1 MMTHK
6 FDDEPTPSKEHQSRE
21 ERRIE
26 TLAKT
31 VSPLG
36 RLIQDA
42 MQLLGLSYHQIVAE
56 SNRLARRNDNPD
68 MRIGK
73 STLGNMIS
81 GGIRQPGTAK
91 LDSLGIILHLSRDEI
106 DLAIGLAPERR
117 LSDQLRMT
125 SGRTHE
131 LSLDAITRH
140 QLVSL
145 PILRDEAD
153 LKETQFLGG
162 IVERWLD
169 VEVEYL
175 ASFYPPYLKYVVV
188 GDDDFHAVPVA
199 PPGTRLLV
207 NTFVTQVRPADHTS
221 FHERELYVVRTPNG
235 LTCSY
240 LELTGDQKII
250 LVPHPLSGHI
260 REEFSAIEIT
270 VLGQVVGLLF
280 PASTHASVD
289 QIV

>member
-1 MMTHK
+1 MTHK
-6 FDDEPTPSKEHQSRE
+6 FDNEPGLSEEHQFRKQT
-21 ERRIE
+21 RIE

-36 RLIQDA
+36 RLIQNA
-42 MQLLGLSYHQIVAE
+42 MQLLGLSYHQLVSE
-56 SNRLARRNDNPD
+56 SNRLAKRNENPD

-73 STLGNMIS
+73 STLGNIIS
-81 GGIRQPGTAK
+81 GGIRQPATAK

-117 LSDQLRMT
+117 LFDQLRMR
-125 SGRTHE
+125 SPRTYE

-140 QLVSL
+140 QLVNL
-145 PILRDEAD
+145 PILREDVG

-162 IVERWLD
+162 IVERSLD

-175 ASFYPPYLKYVVV
+175 ACFYPPYLKYAVV

-199 PPGTRLLV
+199 PPRTRLLV
-207 NTFVTQVRPADHTS
+207 NTLVTQVRPTDHAS
-221 FHERELYVVRTPNG
+221 FHERELYFVRTPNG

-240 LELTGDQKII
+240 LMLTGQKKII

-260 REEFSAIEIT
+260 REEFSETEVT

-280 PASTHASVD
+280 PAANRAR
-289 QIV
+289 Q

>member
-1 MMTHK
+1 MTHK
-6 FDDEPTPSKEHQSRE
+6 FDIEPTLSE
-21 ERRIE
+21 ERPSQKQKRVE

-36 RLIQDA
+36 RLIQNA
-42 MQLLGLSYHQIVAE
+42 MQLLELSYQQIVSE
-56 SNRLARRNDNPD
+56 SNRLAKRNDNPD

-73 STLGNMIS
+73 STLGNIIS

-91 LDSLGIILHLSRDEI
+91 LDSLSMILHLSRDEI

-117 LSDQLRMT
+117 LADQLWMR
-125 SGRTHE
+125 SGRTYE

-140 QLVSL
+140 QLVNL
-145 PILRDEAD
+145 PILREDVG

-162 IVERWLD
+162 IIERWLD
-169 VEVEYL
+169 VHVEYL

-199 PPGTRLLV
+199 PPGTCLLV
-207 NTFVTQVRPADHTS
+207 NALVTQVRPTDHTS
-221 FHERELYVVRTPNG
+221 FHERELYFVRTPNG

-250 LVPHPLSGHI
+250 LVPHPLSGRI
-260 REEFSAIEIT
+260 REEFFETEIT
-270 VLGQVVGLLF
+270 VLGQVVGLFF
-280 PASTHASVD
+280 PASTHASGD

>member
-1 MMTHK
+1 
-6 FDDEPTPSKEHQSRE
+6 
-21 ERRIE
+21 
-26 TLAKT
+26 
-31 VSPLG
+31 
-36 RLIQDA
+36 

-140 QLVSL
+140 QLVNL
-145 PILRDEAD
+145 PILREDVG

-169 VEVEYL
+169 VQVEYL

-199 PPGTRLLV
+199 PPRTRLLV
-207 NTFVTQVRPADHTS
+207 NTLVNQVRPTDHTS
-221 FHERELYVVRTPNG
+221 FHERELYFVRTPNG

-240 LELTGDQKII
+240 LELSGEQKII

-260 REEFSAIEIT
+260 REEFSASEVI

-280 PASTHASVD
+280 PVSTRASVD
-289 QIV
+289 QHP